1 LIESLRRMGE
11 KQNRINRF
19 RDNMNLLG
27 IDIGGTKMALSI
39 GNERGK
45 ILVDQRFPTD
55 PGSAQETLKRAV
67 AVAEELIAKAGLTV
81 KQIDAI
87 GISSPG
93 PMCSK
98 RRMILKTPNLQNW
111 DHFKVGD
118 FFEDRFKRPTFM
130 QNDANGAALA
140 EYMLGACKGM
150 DLIYLTMSTG
160 IGAGIIANGQLV
172 AGANNLGGE
181 AGHITLDINGPRCG
195 CGKTGCWEAYCGGK
209 NFADQLRADIVAN
222 NIQTAILTE
231 AGGDPAKIRM
241 QEIRAA
247 IRAGDPYA
255 CKRWDVFIE
264 KMAQAISILLQTL
277 NPQAIVMGT
286 LAIHGGDLFIPQ
298 MRERLPKYAWQG
310 FLEACSRIE
319 ASVLKNIGE
328 LSAIAIAIDGIRQLN
343 KG

>member
-1 LIESLRRMGE
+1 
-11 KQNRINRF
+11 
-19 RDNMNLLG
+19 MNLLG

-39 GNERGK
+39 GNERGE

-55 PGSAQETLKRAV
+55 PDSAQKTLTRA
-67 AVAEELIAKAGLTV
+67 AQVAEELIAKAGLTA

-111 DHFKVGD
+111 DQFKVGD
-118 FFEDRFKRPTFM
+118 FFEDHFKRPTFM
-130 QNDANGAALA
+130 QNDANGAGLA
-140 EYMLGACKGM
+140 EYMFGACKGK

-160 IGAGIIANGQLV
+160 IGAGIICNGRLM
-172 AGANNLGGE
+172 AGINDLGGE
-181 AGHITLDINGPRCG
+181 VGHITLDLSGPRCG

-209 NFADQLRADIVAN
+209 NFADQVRADIAHGG
-222 NIQTAILTE
+222 QTSILKE
-231 AGGDPAKIRM
+231 AGGDPAKIGM
-241 QEIRAA
+241 QEVRAA
-247 IRAGDPYA
+247 VRAGDPYA
-255 CKRWDVFIE
+255 CKKWDVFIE
-264 KMAQAISILLQTL
+264 KMAHAIGILLQSF
-277 NPQAIVMGT
+277 NPEAIVMGT

-298 MRERLPKYAWQG
+298 MIERIPKYAWRG
-310 FLEACSRIE
+310 SLDVCRIE
-319 ASVLKNIGE
+319 PSALKNIGE